1 MIAFKL
7 ASMSHQLYLKNPEI
21 VQNRYKKMQ
30 KKIAEN
36 LPKVCPE
43 NKNELFLMG

>member
-7 ASMSHQLYLKNPEI
+7 ASMSRQLYLKTRKSSKIGTKNA
-21 VQNRYKKMQ
+21 

-36 LPKVCPE
+36 LAKVGPE